1 MWFNN
6 NRMSN
11 RNILLLGAIF
21 MALAVL
27 LGAFGAHALKNS
39 LPPEMLA
46 VYKTGVEY
54 QFYHAMGL
62 LIIGLLGFHL
72 DSKWLRRSGLLL
84 TLGILLFS
92 GSLYVLALTGIKVI
106 GAITP
111 IGGVSFVFGW
121 IFLAVA
127 VWKRT

>member
-1 MWFNN
+1 
-6 NRMSN
+6 MSN
-11 RNILLLGAIF
+11 RNILAAGTIF

-39 LPPEMLA
+39 LAPEMLT

-54 QFYHAMGL
+54 QFYHALGL
-62 LIIGLLGFHL
+62 LIIGLIGFQI
-72 DSKWLRRSGLLL
+72 DSKWLGRSGLLL
-84 TLGILLFS
+84 TVGILLFS

-111 IGGVSFVFGW
+111 IGGVSFVLGW

-127 VWKRT
+127 VWKRA

>member
-1 MWFNN
+1 
-6 NRMSN
+6 
-11 RNILLLGAIF
+11 

-27 LGAFGAHALKNS
+27 LGAFGAHTLKNS
-39 LPPEMLA
+39 LAPEMLT

-54 QFYHAMGL
+54 QFYHAIGL
-62 LIIGLLGFHL
+62 LIIGLIGFHI
-72 DSKWLRRSGLLL
+72 DSKWLKRSGLLL

-111 IGGVSFVFGW
+111 IGGVSFVLGW

-127 VWKRT
+127 VWKRA